1 MIACLGMTNPMY
13 EYLLIPLLLFA
24 IGLLVGQRIERLLS
38 DDIRCP
44 CCLSWERLPHDEVE
58 QSHIKILGPERSA
71 PYDWAKENAND

>member
-44 CCLSWERLPHDEVE
+44 CCLSWERLPAEEME
-58 QSHIKILGPERSA
+58 QTHIRILGPVQLA
-71 PYDWAKENAND
+71 PYDWEKEDGDE